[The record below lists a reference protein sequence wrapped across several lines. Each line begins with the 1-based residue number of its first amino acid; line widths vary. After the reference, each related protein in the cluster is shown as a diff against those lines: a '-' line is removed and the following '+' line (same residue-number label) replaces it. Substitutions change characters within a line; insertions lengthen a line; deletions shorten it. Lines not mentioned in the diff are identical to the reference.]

1 MASSDEDGGM
11 AGFLD
16 DFASSSDD
24 GELPPH
30 KQPAAEARAQPEP
43 AATSAIITN
52 YSAAASLPRQE
63 AAAAGPRTAATG
75 EPTAVMVDDA
85 LIPGFSAGLR
95 CAVGAALAEVVPVD
109 GGPTAVA
116 ALHGLRSFT
125 EAPACAV
132 GWCPQ
137 PTAPAGTGPVSLLLA
152 VGTYLLEPEAG
163 TAEAEAARQAR
174 LSGTPEPEPEA
185 APADS
190 ASEAAVAAGLDAP
203 GLRDADPDKREQQR
217 RQQTRSGTIR
227 LYSVQLAPVEHP
239 LPVPQGSGRK
249 NEPGTGLMAWLP
261 AQFASGT

>member
-1 MASSDEDGGM
+1 
-11 AGFLD
+11 
-16 DFASSSDD
+16 
-24 GELPPH
+24 
-30 KQPAAEARAQPEP
+30 
-43 AATSAIITN
+43 
-52 YSAAASLPRQE
+52 
-63 AAAAGPRTAATG
+63 
-75 EPTAVMVDDA
+75 
-85 LIPGFSAGLR
+85 
-95 CAVGAALAEVVPVD
+95 VGAALAEVVPVD

-249 NEPGTGLMAWLP
+249 NERSWRDTGVDNCAVLPLAAGALDLNWCPWRQRDLRPNPANDDTSPRLAVACADGSLNMLRLSPSPGSDDDATVELMGKCSCAADP
-261 AQFASGT
+261 H